1 MDPLSTVELRVLGAL
16 LEKAVTTPDQYPM
29 TVNALVSAANQKSS
43 RDPVMTLSEGE
54 VKGALQ
60 TLETKLLVSADPN
73 LRGRVEKYLQ
83 RFCKPPFGVYDFDD
97 SQYAVLTVLM
107 LRGPAT
113 PGELRTRTDRL
124 HKFSDNQAVVDTLS
138 SLRDWTPDPLVV
150 ELPREANR
158 RDNRW
163 AQLFGEVTQGS
174 QPDQPAQQLT
184 QQTQPSPNR
193 IDALEQRVAALEAA
207 LKALQSAAG
216 D

>member
-73 LRGRVEKYLQ
+73 LRGRAEKYLQ

-150 ELPREANR
+150 ELPREAKR

-174 QPDQPAQQLT
+174 QPDQPAI

>member
-1 MDPLSTVELRVLGAL
+1 M
-16 LEKAVTTPDQYPM
+16 
-29 TVNALVSAANQKSS
+29 
-43 RDPVMTLSEGE
+43 
-54 VKGALQ
+54 
-60 TLETKLLVSADPN
+60 
-73 LRGRVEKYLQ
+73 EKYLQ

-163 AQLFGEVTQGS
+163 GQLFGEVTQGS
-174 QPDQPAQQLT
+174 QPDQPAK